1 MGEGETGQ
9 KGSGDL
15 ADREEKPGAGVYIYW
30 KIPSSRGR
38 NISRFHSREK
48 ICKGEEKKGEN
59 ARQKGRKG
67 KEEGKRRKLKVKG
80 ERKI

>member
-1 MGEGETGQ
+1 LENSLPPGGRI
-9 KGSGDL
+9 L
-15 ADREEKPGAGVYIYW
+15 ADFILG
-30 KIPSSRGR
+30 
-38 NISRFHSREK
+38 EK

-80 ERKI
+80 ERKR